1 MQFIDKEEQNLT
13 RKFLNNGFL
22 IHKAEKKK
30 SLTYIHD
37 LILKSVSKILH
48 SKKINLNNIHKIV
61 QVKDLNEFRLTII
74 KNMNSDRLFRFHY
87 FNLSKKNLYNL
98 VGNELMMQKNINLS
112 IQFPNDN
119 SSLLPIHSD
128 VWSGDSPFEMNLWV
142 PLVNC
147 YKTKSMYILQNKYLE
162 TFNNK
167 IANLKYKSSKQ
178 IFDTSKK
185 MLKWL
190 KVDYGNCLLFNQGL
204 PHGNVTNKENET
216 RWSMNCRFKTHF
228 SPYHDKK
235 IGEFFTPITTRAMT
249 ELGLKYQY
257 PFRVK

>member
-128 VWSGDSPFEMNLWV
+128 VWSGDSPFEVVAWF
-142 PLVNC
+142 PLVDV
-147 YKTKSMYILQNKYLE
+147 YKSKSMYILPPKHLDKLDKILSKNALISSEKLYDKIKKYLVWIDIKFGE
-162 TFNNK
+162 A
-167 IANLKYKSSKQ
+167 I
-178 IFDTSKK
+178 I
-185 MLKWL
+185 
-190 KVDYGNCLLFNQGL
+190 FNQML
-204 PHGNVTNKENET
+204 PHGNIINSEHET
-216 RWSMNCRFKTHF
+216 RWTINCRFKGAYT
-228 SPYHDKK
+228 PYGDKK
-235 IGEFFTPITTRAMT
+235 IGEFFEPITLKPASKIAM
-249 ELGLKYQY
+249 KYKF
-257 PFRVK
+257 PRIK